1 MPDMIMETSEKIR
14 QRILETATPQVKLV
28 GLDLQETLASMTS
41 AKRRQLL
48 RMLQEAMDAASGDN
62 ADTHVDVA

>member
-1 MPDMIMETSEKIR
+1 MPDMIMETGEKIR

-28 GLDLQETLASMTS
+28 GPDPQETLASMTS

-48 RMLQEAMDAASGDN
+48 RMLQEEVDASSEDKAYRNGG
-62 ADTHVDVA
+62 AA

>member
-1 MPDMIMETSEKIR
+1 MPDMIMETGEKIR

-62 ADTHVDVA
+62 ADTHVDAA